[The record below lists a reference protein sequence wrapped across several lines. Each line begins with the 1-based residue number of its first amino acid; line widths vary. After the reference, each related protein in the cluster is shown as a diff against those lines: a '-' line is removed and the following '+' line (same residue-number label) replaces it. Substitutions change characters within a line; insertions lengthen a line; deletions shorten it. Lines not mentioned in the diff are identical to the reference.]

1 MKKQIQI
8 LLSGALIVVP
18 LALTIWLI
26 AWAAASLDSI
36 GAALLGQSGVNYKL
50 PPGVSALVV
59 IVAIYLVGLLAQF
72 VLFQKIIDR
81 FEAIISRLPG
91 IKTIYEST
99 RDLMKLFGGD
109 KKHMGKVV
117 LYRQPATGVM
127 ILGIMTNDSPAGVI
141 DHGGER
147 RVAVYQ
153 PFSYMFGGPTVYVR
167 EQDVQE
173 IPMAVDQAL
182 KLATTAHVGAKSL
195 TDLPQPESNPQT
207 DNTTARETPT
217 E

>member
-18 LALTIWLI
+18 LALTVWLI
-26 AWAAASLDSI
+26 AYAASALDAL
-36 GAALLGQSGVNYKL
+36 GASLLSQAGMEYEL
-50 PPGVSALVV
+50 PPGLSALVV
-59 IVAIYLVGLLAQF
+59 IVAIYLIGLLAQL
-72 VLFQKIIDR
+72 VLFQKIIEK
-81 FEAIISRLPG
+81 FEALISRLPG
-91 IKTIYEST
+91 IKTVYEST

-109 KKHMGKVV
+109 KKHMGQVV
-117 LYRQPATGVM
+117 LYRQPATGLM
-127 ILGIMTNDSPAGVI
+127 ILGIMTNDNPAGVI

-153 PFSYMFGGPTVYVR
+153 PFSYMFGGPTIYVPQ
-167 EQDVQE
+167 EDVQV

-195 TDLPQPESNPQT
+195 TDVPAPESDVADDKTPEQ
-207 DNTTARETPT
+207 TPT

>member
-1 MKKQIQI
+1 MNKQLQI

-26 AWAAASLDSI
+26 AWAASALDTLGASLLTQ
-36 GAALLGQSGVNYKL
+36 AGVQYEL
-50 PPGVSALVV
+50 PPGLSALVV
-59 IVAIYLVGLLAQF
+59 IVAIYLVGLLAQW
-72 VLFQKIIDR
+72 VLFQKIVEK
-81 FEAIISRLPG
+81 FESLISKLPG

-117 LYRQPATGVM
+117 LYRQPSTGLM

-153 PFSYMFGGPTVYVR
+153 PFSYMFGGPTIYVP
-167 EQDVQE
+167 EQDVQV

-195 TDLPQPESNPQT
+195 ADLPSPESQPAA
-207 DNTTARETPT
+207 NTETPQENPT